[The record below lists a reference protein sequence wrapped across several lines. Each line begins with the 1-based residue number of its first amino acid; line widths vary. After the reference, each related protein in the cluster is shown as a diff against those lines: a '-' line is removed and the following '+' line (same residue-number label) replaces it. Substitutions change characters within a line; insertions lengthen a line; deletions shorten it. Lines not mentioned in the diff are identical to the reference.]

1 MILLNDEDWEAFV
14 AHLDEPPAPTEAL
27 RQLLRREYADRRILP
42 TIPALPIEDT
52 SEGEQQP

>member
-1 MILLNDEDWEAFV
+1 MILLNDEDWETFV

-42 TIPALPIEDT
+42 TIPALPIDADE
-52 SEGEQQP
+52 EKNNG